1 MPPRNCTLIDPE
13 QGIFSFLDLVTFRLS
28 GPYAWQNDD
37 YNGDESR
44 VSVFRAYEHGS
55 DANDRC
61 DVASITIA
69 DATLDPT
76 EPDIA
81 ALQEADVPALDQ
93 LLLEGTQAQL
103 VAEGRQL
110 VRWMS
115 SQLNQTDSLKALV
128 TAYIVGDQG
137 VERQSIAVRLSSK
150 GRKVV
155 AVGVFDIPKKDALA
169 SLIFGVMRGM
179 AVLQ

>member
-1 MPPRNCTLIDPE
+1 MIDAD
-13 QGIFSFLDLVTFRLS
+13 QGTFTFLDLVAFRLS
-28 GPYAWQNDD
+28 GPYSWQNDD
-37 YNGDESR
+37 YNGEESK
-44 VSVFRAYEHGS
+44 VSVFRAYEKAG
-55 DANDRC
+55 DANNRC

-93 LLLEGTQAQL
+93 LLLEGTRSQL
-103 VAEGRQL
+103 VAEGREL

-115 SQLNQTDSLKALV
+115 SQLNQTDSLKGLV
-128 TAYIVGDQG
+128 TAYVVGDQG
-137 VERQSIAVRLSSK
+137 VERQNIAVRLSSK

-155 AVGVFDIPKKDALA
+155 AVGVFDIPRKDVLA

-179 AVLQ
+179 VVLP

>member
-1 MPPRNCTLIDPE
+1 MALRNCTLIDPE

-37 YNGDESR
+37 YNGDESK
-44 VSVFRAYEHGS
+44 VSVFRAYEHDG
-55 DANDRC
+55 DANNRC

-81 ALQEADVPALDQ
+81 VLREADVPAMDQ

-103 VAEGRQL
+103 VAEGREL

-128 TAYIVGDQG
+128 TAYIVSDQG
-137 VERQSIAVRLSSK
+137 EERQSIAVRLTSK

-155 AVGVFDIPKKDALA
+155 AVGVFDIAKKDMLA
-169 SLIFGVMRGM
+169 SLVFGVLQGM
-179 AVLQ
+179 VVLQ